1 MMYQERESERY
12 EKPRS
17 KELESGKKLASEYRN
32 DSLLRAADGQC
43 TEQVPVW
50 LMRQAGRYDPR
61 YLRLKEES
69 GMTLYQL
76 FRHPRLAAEISLLPR
91 ALGVDAIIFFQDI
104 LTPLA
109 AMGAEF
115 IFDNGPRLSHP
126 LPDYLALKP
135 CDVANQLSFVGDT
148 LDLVHKELSGEM
160 PVLGFAGAPL
170 TLAAFILEGGS
181 PKNGAPRLKQAI
193 QHEPERLHV
202 LLKKLT
208 HATSDYLNYQIT
220 HGVAGVQ
227 LFESIAH
234 LLTPEIYED
243 FALPYHQEIFA
254 TLDPSA
260 ITIMFARDFHDLH
273 LIRRSGAKVLSL
285 PSSVSIVTARQE
297 LGSETIVQGNISN
310 RLLLEG
316 KPPEIERA
324 VRACIAA
331 GEKRGHILNLSHGIL
346 PGTPYD
352 NVRCLVQ
359 AAKNG

>member
-1 MMYQERESERY
+1 MKQRD
-12 EKPRS
+12 
-17 KELESGKKLASEYRN
+17 YRN
-32 DSLLRAADGQC
+32 NSLLRAADGQH
-43 TEQVPVW
+43 TEHVPVW

-104 LTPLA
+104 LTLLSP
-109 AMGAEF
+109 MGADF
-115 IFDNGPRLSHP
+115 IFEQGPRLSRA

-135 CDVANQLSFVGDT
+135 CDVADQLVFVGDT
-148 LDLVHKELSGEM
+148 LDLLHKELAGEL

-181 PKNGAPRLKQAI
+181 PKHGAPRLMAAI
-193 QHEPERLHV
+193 DNEPQRVHALLH
-202 LLKKLT
+202 KLT
-208 HATSDYLNYQIT
+208 RATCDYLNYQIA

-227 LFESIAH
+227 LFESVAH
-234 LLTPEIYED
+234 LLTSEIYED

-254 TLDPSA
+254 ALDPSA
-260 ITIMFARDFHDLH
+260 ISIMFARDFHDLH

-285 PSSVSIVTARQE
+285 PSGVSIAAARQE
-297 LGSETIVQGNISN
+297 LGSETIVQGNVSN

-316 KPPEIERA
+316 KPQEIEQA
-324 VRACIAA
+324 VQDCLTA
-331 GEKRGHILNLSHGIL
+331 GEQRGHILNLSHGIL

-352 NVRCLVQ
+352 NVRCFIQ
-359 AAKNG
+359 AAKRA